1 MPIYE
6 YRCTRCFLQFEVKRS
21 FGENSSAPCP
31 RCQGEAQRV
40 FSPVPII
47 FKGTGFYTTDNR
59 REEKSEPGDEKG
71 GSSPRAESKSEED

>member
-6 YRCTRCFLQFEVKRS
+6 YQCTKCSLQFEVRRG

-31 RCQGEAQRV
+31 KCQEKGRRL
-40 FSPVPII
+40 FSPVPVI

-59 REEKSEPGDEKG
+59 KEEKSESLHETEE
-71 GSSPRAESKSEED
+71 SSSKAASESEAD